1 MSTRVVLLLLIATI
15 AWAPPVALAQGGF
28 GGRFGFGQQETKL
41 VEQFDKDG
49 DHRLDSDE
57 RQAARAFLESQRGR
71 RRAPTSTAPLP
82 ERLLTPADLKPP
94 YPTAPLYDAETLR
107 TIFLQF
113 EDADWE
119 SQLATFYNTDVEIP
133 ATVVVDGKTFPNVG
147 VHFRGNSSFRQVPD
161 GYKRSLNLS
170 FDYASKS
177 QRLMGYRT
185 LNLLNSHEDPTYLRT
200 VLSQEIARDFV
211 PAFQSNFVRVVI
223 NAENWGIYVNNEQFN
238 ADFLK
243 EHFGSASGVRWKVP
257 GAPRTRGGLEYFGD
271 NVSQYR
277 RLFELKTEESP
288 KAWTDLINLTK
299 VLNQTPPEMLE
310 AALAPI
316 LDIDGVLRFL
326 ALDIALNNGDGYWT
340 RASDY
345 VLFEDTKGKF
355 HVLPGDMNETFSE
368 GGRGFGF
375 GGALPSA
382 TLDPLTGL
390 DDPTKPL
397 RSKLLMVPAL
407 RSKYLTYVH
416 QIAEKWLDWK
426 RLGPIA
432 EHYQMLIASEV
443 RSDPRKLDDFAEF
456 PVDQPG
462 QGDLRSFIERRR
474 AYLMSYQAPASTIVR
489 SAP

>member
-243 EHFGSASGVRWKVP
+243 EHFGSASGVRYLAHHARAAGSSTLATMSPSIAACSNSRPRSHPRP
-257 GAPRTRGGLEYFGD
+257 GRT
-271 NVSQYR
+271 
-277 RLFELKTEESP
+277 
-288 KAWTDLINLTK
+288 
-299 VLNQTPPEMLE
+299 
-310 AALAPI
+310 
-316 LDIDGVLRFL
+316 
-326 ALDIALNNGDGYWT
+326 
-340 RASDY
+340 
-345 VLFEDTKGKF
+345 
-355 HVLPGDMNETFSE
+355 
-368 GGRGFGF
+368 
-375 GGALPSA
+375 
-382 TLDPLTGL
+382 
-390 DDPTKPL
+390 
-397 RSKLLMVPAL
+397 
-407 RSKYLTYVH
+407 
-416 QIAEKWLDWK
+416 
-426 RLGPIA
+426 
-432 EHYQMLIASEV
+432 
-443 RSDPRKLDDFAEF
+443 
-456 PVDQPG
+456 
-462 QGDLRSFIERRR
+462 
-474 AYLMSYQAPASTIVR
+474 
-489 SAP
+489 

>member
-1 MSTRVVLLLLIATI
+1 M
-15 AWAPPVALAQGGF
+15 
-28 GGRFGFGQQETKL
+28 
-41 VEQFDKDG
+41 
-49 DHRLDSDE
+49 
-57 RQAARAFLESQRGR
+57 
-71 RRAPTSTAPLP
+71 P
-82 ERLLTPADLKPP
+82 ERLLTPADLKPR

-326 ALDIALNNGDGYWT
+326 EIG
-340 RASDY
+340 RA
-345 VLFEDTKGKF
+345 
-355 HVLPGDMNETFSE
+355 HV
-368 GGRGFGF
+368 
-375 GGALPSA
+375 
-382 TLDPLTGL
+382 
-390 DDPTKPL
+390 
-397 RSKLLMVPAL
+397 
-407 RSKYLTYVH
+407 
-416 QIAEKWLDWK
+416 
-426 RLGPIA
+426 
-432 EHYQMLIASEV
+432 
-443 RSDPRKLDDFAEF
+443 
-456 PVDQPG
+456 
-462 QGDLRSFIERRR
+462 
-474 AYLMSYQAPASTIVR
+474 
-489 SAP
+489 